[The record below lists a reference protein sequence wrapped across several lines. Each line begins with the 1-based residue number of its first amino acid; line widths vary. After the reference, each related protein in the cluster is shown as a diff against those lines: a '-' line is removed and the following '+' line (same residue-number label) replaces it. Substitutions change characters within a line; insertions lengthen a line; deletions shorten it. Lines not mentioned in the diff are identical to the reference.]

1 MIGQSYLQN
10 QKSKLECTESV
21 ILEQKHVNDEKLNEL
36 KVLKESAKQTE
47 NQAADFRNL
56 KKEKKT
62 LAASQIEN
70 STVEDKNG
78 TLKSET
84 KNLNNENKKL
94 IDVKKMLVS
103 EVLKKA

>member
-47 NQAADFRNL
+47 NQAADFH
-56 KKEKKT
+56 
-62 LAASQIEN
+62 
-70 STVEDKNG
+70 DY
-78 TLKSET
+78 
-84 KNLNNENKKL
+84 
-94 IDVKKMLVS
+94 
-103 EVLKKA
+103 